1 MRKMI
6 WIQQQPLIK
15 VYFFYWWPPASQL
28 KETEVKLNLQN
39 ATLQQYN
46 SLLEWSSWGGKPH
59 TLNFFLSMHFG
70 FKKCTFLSVNVFS
83 TKVWR
88 YFYVSYWR
96 RGHHFMWSFKP
107 CEGLAD
113 CMQGKGSTLTSQLF
127 QRVLVRPLESNPWPP
142 ALQSSTLQN
151 ELITCILLQLV

>member
-1 MRKMI
+1 MALSPVIFSLKKLQTTTTMRKMI

-59 TLNFFLSMHFG
+59 TLNFFFQ
-70 FKKCTFLSVNVFS
+70 CTLALKNSLFLSVNVFS
-83 TKVWR
+83 TKVLIKDAILMSPTGDGATILCGHSSHVKVWLIAYR
-88 YFYVSYWR
+88 AKVVPSFLSYFREY
-96 RGHHFMWSFKP
+96 
-107 CEGLAD
+107 
-113 CMQGKGSTLTSQLF
+113 
-127 QRVLVRPLESNPWPP
+127 
-142 ALQSSTLQN
+142 
-151 ELITCILLQLV
+151 

>member
-1 MRKMI
+1 MNLINIRRNGSVTCDLFPKKLTLQTTTTMRKMI

-83 TKVWR
+83 TKVLKFDAILMSPTGDGATILCGHSSHVKVWLIACR
-88 YFYVSYWR
+88 AKVVPSLLSYFREY
-96 RGHHFMWSFKP
+96 
-107 CEGLAD
+107 
-113 CMQGKGSTLTSQLF
+113 
-127 QRVLVRPLESNPWPP
+127 
-142 ALQSSTLQN
+142 
-151 ELITCILLQLV
+151 